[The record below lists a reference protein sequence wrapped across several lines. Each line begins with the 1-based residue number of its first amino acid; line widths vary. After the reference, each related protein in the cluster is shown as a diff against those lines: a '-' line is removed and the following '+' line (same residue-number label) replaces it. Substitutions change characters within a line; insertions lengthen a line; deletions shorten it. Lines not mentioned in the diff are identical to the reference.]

1 MEGEELGE
9 RWRYED
15 KAGKEK
21 KREAG
26 SQGREG
32 GLSLLVLL
40 ADGTHTWPA
49 APERTWLHWQ
59 GPGRFSF
66 QPPKLILETTWRS
79 VLCEGPR
86 FQKLTLDIER

>member
-40 ADGTHTWPA
+40 APTHGLLLLNVHGFTGKDLSDFLSNLQSLFLKQHGEVCGVKVPDF
-49 APERTWLHWQ
+49 RN
-59 GPGRFSF
+59 
-66 QPPKLILETTWRS
+66 
-79 VLCEGPR
+79 
-86 FQKLTLDIER
+86 